1 MLAPATDDD
10 YWGDANETA
19 LLAEWATDP
28 LRPVIASANN
38 NQVKHNWTLWKA
50 CAQYFGCLPA
60 DIACPANRLAISWD
74 SQKRIAGDARL
85 SPFSPDTMCRAFVE
99 MM

>member
-1 MLAPATDDD
+1 MLAPATDND

-60 DIACPANRLAISWD
+60 DIACPANRLAISGD

-85 SPFSPDTMCRAFVE
+85 SPF
-99 MM
+99 